1 MAEINKPPSTKKLF
15 ESIDAI
21 QNEQK
26 FGNGVFTGYQEVGL
40 NGDDGHWWDDII
52 ILLCTKVGSSS
63 SGGGGAAQAEK
74 VTQYGN

>member
-21 QNEQK
+21 QNEQSLVME
-26 FGNGVFTGYQEVGL
+26 FSQATRVGL

-52 ILLCTKVGSSS
+52 ILLCTKLVVVALGVE
-63 SGGGGAAQAEK
+63 GAAQAEK